1 MDIDRRILWLIYG
14 LALAY
19 PLIFPIGLPISIDDT
34 TAETFN
40 VIDNLEPGSRIAF
53 HARVGGVTLPELYPI
68 AKAIIQHLWEIE
80 DVKLIF
86 LTFGVDSPVWQDKI
100 MSEIDMRGREYGVD
114 YVYLG
119 YTPGG
124 LTAQTMMADD
134 LPSLVS
140 VDYYGTPFNEL
151 PNNGAIMKD
160 IKTAADFDILIDIEG
175 SGYENFLGPWQAKYG
190 TPTILGVQAVNI
202 PGTIVYWEAG
212 QIIGYIKGARGAA
225 EYENLIG
232 KPGDAVAGMDAQSL
246 AHITVMI
253 LIILGNINYFLSERK
268 GTRLEVTT

>member
-1 MDIDRRILWLIYG
+1 MEIDRRILWLIYG
-14 LALAY
+14 IALAY
-19 PLIFPIGLPISIDDT
+19 PLLWPIGLPISIDVT
-34 TAETFN
+34 TAETFD
-40 VIDNLEPGSRIAF
+40 VLENLEPGSRVAM

-68 AKAIIQHLWEIE
+68 AKAMIQHLWTID
-80 DVKLIF
+80 DVKIIF

-100 MSEIDMRGREYGVD
+100 MSEIDMKGREYGVD

-124 LTAQTMMADD
+124 LTAQAMMADD
-134 LPSLVS
+134 LPALVS

-151 PNNGAIMKD
+151 PGNGAIMEG
-160 IKTAADFDILIDIEG
+160 ITNAADFDLLIDIEG

-190 TPTILGVQAVNI
+190 TPTILGVQSVNI
-202 PGTIVYWEAG
+202 PGTIIYWDAG
-212 QIIGYIKGARGAA
+212 QIIGFIKGARGAA

-246 AHITVMI
+246 AHVTVLL
-253 LIILGNINYFLSERK
+253 LIILGNIKYYLYDKKSI
-268 GTRLEVTT
+268 GTGGAQ